1 MLTYRDEDG
10 CVRIEGC
17 DSSNM
22 EDMLRRCI
30 DRLYEYESVG
40 LTPEGVR
47 KALRELKALKKA
59 EEGTAQAVDCAAVAE
74 LFNGICAALP
84 KVKGLSSAR
93 RSGIYTADA
102 RLRRAGVTW
111 EEFFRRVASSGF
123 LCGKTGWRGCG
134 FDWIIKAANMQK
146 ILEGN
151 YDDARRGTPSPS
163 SFDTDEFFAGA
174 MRRSYGEL

>member
-17 DSSNM
+17 DNSNM

-134 FDWIIKAANMQK
+134 FASSQ
-146 ILEGN
+146 GSS
-151 YDDARRGTPSPS
+151 RRRTC
-163 SFDTDEFFAGA
+163 
-174 MRRSYGEL
+174 RRSLRGITMMHGAVRLLPQALTRMSFLRVR

>member
-74 LFNGICAALP
+74 LFQRDMHRASEGEGAFLRPPERDIHGRCAA
-84 KVKGLSSAR
+84 SAR
-93 RSGIYTADA
+93 GGDVGGVLQARRLLGIFMREDRLA
-102 RLRRAGVTW
+102 RLR
-111 EEFFRRVASSGF
+111 
-123 LCGKTGWRGCG
+123 L
-134 FDWIIKAANMQK
+134 
-146 ILEGN
+146 
-151 YDDARRGTPSPS
+151 
-163 SFDTDEFFAGA
+163 
-174 MRRSYGEL
+174 